1 MSDDKLMGKYI
12 KYLSKRYIIEEEYL
26 KDLFIQLKT
35 FIIYWF
41 DKKMN
46 ANIQYIEYKGNGIV
60 EFYSDKEFT
69 KDEKSIISLELN
81 LQYQYHTT
89 LNNVFLYGWKWDDND
104 G

>member
-1 MSDDKLMGKYI
+1 MMSDNKLMGKYI

-46 ANIQYIEYKGNGIV
+46 ANIQYIEYNNKYIWGGVYYFNNLL
-60 EFYSDKEFT
+60 T
-69 KDEKSIISLELN
+69 KFKLFKMVLSIST
-81 LQYQYHTT
+81 Y
-89 LNNVFLYGWKWDDND
+89 
-104 G
+104 

>member
-60 EFYSDKEFT
+60 IK
-69 KDEKSIISLELN
+69 N
-81 LQYQYHTT
+81 LQKMKKVLFP
-89 LNNVFLYGWKWDDND
+89 LN
-104 G
+104 